1 MDTWSIIRE
10 GCSEMAKRYTGEF
23 REEAVRL
30 ALCGKYTRAQVA
42 RDLGVN
48 IWTLKDWVE
57 SYRQGHGER
66 SFRTETL
73 EEENSRLRKENE
85 RLKQE
90 RDILKKAAAYF
101 AKEQL

>member
-1 MDTWSIIRE
+1 
-10 GCSEMAKRYTGEF
+10 MAKRYTEEF

-30 ALCGKYTRAQVA
+30 ALCGNYTRAQVA
-42 RDLGVN
+42 RDFRVN

-57 SYRQGHGER
+57 RYRQEHGGR